1 SCGCYHQ
8 RWIIAGSGVSS
19 LVYRNPLTGF
29 IGDISMTSKCTHLTE
44 GRMKREFSKYDALL
58 SHLVFPSDPT
68 RTFKKRAF
76 QLCADCDE
84 DESSA
89 KGTGV
94 LISVCLSCPTFHCLT
109 HLLPHLRD
117 AKHAFALSLET
128 GYIYCLRCGD
138 FVYDRLMEVT
148 RMEALNKLRS
158 NLGLS
163 VLSSWNPSDED
174 LSRLARSKSSD
185 GAVIRPRSINYTG
198 PVRGLVNMGN
208 TCFMNCILQSL
219 LHSPSLR
226 DFFLSH
232 HHRCNNVPP
241 TSCLVCEMQNAFQFF
256 YNANNRHSFVPHTM
270 LHTVWTRSSLTGYSQ
285 HDAHEFFITAIE
297 MLHKDSR
304 SEEAFKSP
312 TLNHASRDC
321 KCIIDQLFTGQLQ
334 SDLFCLSCG
343 NISTKVDPCW
353 DISLNLPQG
362 ERELSLERCL
372 EGYVCSEV
380 LDSSFPCSRCRSE
393 GLQKQLS
400 FLKTPVICVL
410 HLKRFEHDTHLRKKM
425 TTRVTFAEKLDMS
438 PYTTSCRKQP
448 KLFDGKNG
456 SAAHINRRSFE
467 YTLFAVVQHEGS
479 LDSGHYTA
487 FVRSNNTWYLCD
499 DERIRTVPVEKVLA
513 AEAYIL
519 FYQTTHIQF
528 K

>member
-1 SCGCYHQ
+1 
-8 RWIIAGSGVSS
+8 
-19 LVYRNPLTGF
+19 
-29 IGDISMTSKCTHLTE
+29 MTSKCAHLCE
-44 GRMKREFSKYDALL
+44 GRMKKELGKYEALL
-58 SHLVFPSDPT
+58 SHLVFPSDSS
-68 RTFKKRAF
+68 RAFKKRAF
-76 QLCADCDE
+76 QSCADCVGKG
-84 DESSA
+84 SA
-89 KGTGV
+89 RDSGV
-94 LISVCLSCPTFHCLT
+94 MICVCLECPTYSCLT

-117 AKHAFALSLET
+117 HKHPFALSLET

-138 FVYDRLMEVT
+138 FVYDRLMEGMRT
-148 RMEALNKLRS
+148 ESLNKLRAT
-158 NLGLS
+158 LGLS
-163 VLSSWNPSDED
+163 VVSSWNPSDED
-174 LSRLARSKSSD
+174 LQRLARSRSTD
-185 GAVIRPRSINYTG
+185 GGAIGARSMNYTG
-198 PVRGLVNMGN
+198 PVRGMVNMGN

-232 HHRCNNVPP
+232 THRCNMTPP

-256 YNANNRHSFVPHTM
+256 YNGNNRHSFVPHTM

-297 MLHKDSR
+297 MLHRDSR
-304 SEEAFKSP
+304 TEDPFKSP
-312 TLNHASRDC
+312 SMNHSSRDC
-321 KCIIDQLFTGQLQ
+321 KCIVDQLFTGQLQ
-334 SDLFCLSCG
+334 SDLKCFSCE
-343 NISTKVDPCW
+343 NVSTKVDPCW

-380 LDSSFPCSRCRSE
+380 LDSSFPCSGCRSQ

-400 FLKTPVICVL
+400 FLRTPVICVF

-438 PYTTSCRKQP
+438 PYTTTYRNHPQR
-448 KLFDGKNG
+448 FDYSKG
-456 SAAHINRRSFE
+456 STAHINRRSYE

-487 FVRSNNTWYLCD
+487 FVRSYNSWYLCD
-499 DERIRTVPVEKVLA
+499 DERIKAVPIEKVLA

-519 FYQTTHIQF
+519 FYHSTHIKF

>member
-1 SCGCYHQ
+1 
-8 RWIIAGSGVSS
+8 
-19 LVYRNPLTGF
+19 
-29 IGDISMTSKCTHLTE
+29 MTSKCVHLTE
-44 GRMKREFSKYDALL
+44 GRAKKELSKYEALL
-58 SHLVFPSDPT
+58 SHLVFPSDPS

-76 QLCADCDE
+76 QSCRDCDG
-84 DESSA
+84 ESDLRDCRVMISA
-89 KGTGV
+89 
-94 LISVCLSCPTFHCLT
+94 CLECPTYYCLT

-117 AKHAFALSLET
+117 AKHPFAMSLET

-138 FVYDRLMEVT
+138 FVYDRLLEGM
-148 RMEALNKLRS
+148 RMDSLNKLRGT
-158 NLGLS
+158 LGLS
-163 VLSSWNPSDED
+163 VVSSWNPSDED
-174 LSRLARSKSSD
+174 LVRLARSKSMD
-185 GAVIRPRSINYTG
+185 GGAIRARSVNYTG
-198 PVRGLVNMGN
+198 PVRGMVNMGN

-232 HHRCNNVPP
+232 HHRCNMTPP
-241 TSCLVCEMQNAFQFF
+241 NSCLVCEMQNAFQFF
-256 YNANNRHSFVPHTM
+256 YNGTNRYSFVPSTM

-285 HDAHEFFITAIE
+285 HDAHEFFITAME

-304 SEEAFKSP
+304 SDDAAKNAS
-312 TLNHASRDC
+312 LIHSSRDC
-321 KCIIDQLFTGQLQ
+321 KCIVDQLFTGELQ
-334 SDLFCLSCG
+334 SDLRCFHCG
-343 NISTKVDPCW
+343 NVSTKVDPCW

-380 LDSSFPCSRCRSE
+380 LDSSFPCSNCRSE
-393 GLQKQLS
+393 GLCKQLS
-400 FLKTPVICVL
+400 FLKTPVICVF

-438 PYTTSCRKQP
+438 PYTTSYRNQP
-448 KLFDGKNG
+448 HLFDYSRG
-456 SAAHINRRSFE
+456 STAHINRRSYE

-487 FVRSNNTWYLCD
+487 FVRSYNTWYLCD
-499 DERIRTVPVEKVLA
+499 DERIRAVPIEKVLA

-519 FYQTTHIQF
+519 FYHSTHIKF